1 MTFVRTS
8 RLNIHGLADIDEHCG
23 PYRPKFHVIFDGL
36 GYAISLKVL
45 YIFFP
50 QMFSYAPV
58 AGGASPKSIGAGGGL
73 DAGRHFR
80 SATVRWGI
88 VASAF
93 LAVAVYGFIL
103 ALPSLTAG
111 GWGGAAPAP
120 SSRIVFQIVENSQ
133 LQGPGGVR
141 SPVPGAG
148 PDHPSASFNKIADAE
163 PVRAPAMMPIPTKAY
178 LVINALDADATVSWR
193 TNMTLRALQS
203 TGLITEVE
211 LVRPVPRLHSR
222 SSPPGPDTLNF
233 ESILSDLT

>member
-1 MTFVRTS
+1 
-8 RLNIHGLADIDEHCG
+8 
-23 PYRPKFHVIFDGL
+23 
-36 GYAISLKVL
+36 
-45 YIFFP
+45 
-50 QMFSYAPV
+50 MFSYIPV
-58 AGGASPKSIGAGGGL
+58 AAGASPKSAGTGGGL
-73 DAGRHFR
+73 DGRHFR

-111 GWGGAAPAP
+111 GWGAGPGP

-133 LQGPGGVR
+133 LLGQQQHQQQLGPVR
-141 SPVPGAG
+141 VPGLGAG
-148 PDHPSASFNKIADAE
+148 FDHPSVPLKYVNAE

-222 SSPPGPDTLNF
+222 SSPPGPETLNF
-233 ESILSDLT
+233 ESILRDPT